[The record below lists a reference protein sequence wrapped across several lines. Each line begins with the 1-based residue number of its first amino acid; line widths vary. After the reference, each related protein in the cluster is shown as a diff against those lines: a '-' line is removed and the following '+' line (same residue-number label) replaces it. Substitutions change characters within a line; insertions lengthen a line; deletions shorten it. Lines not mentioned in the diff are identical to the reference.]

1 MNERLKAQRKKA
13 GLTQK
18 QVAKQAGITERAYQ
32 RYEAMAETVFPDV
45 RIAKKIA
52 KALDCMIED
61 IF

>member
-32 RYEAMAETVFPDV
+32 RYEAGTVFPDV

-52 KALDCMIED
+52 KALSCLIED

>member
-45 RIAKKIA
+45 LNHSQVSRHKFTQKS
-52 KALDCMIED
+52 
-61 IF
+61 

>member
-18 QVAKQAGITERAYQ
+18 QTAKLAEITER
-32 RYEAMAETVFPDV
+32 YEAGTVFPDV

-52 KALDCMIED
+52 KALSCLIED

>member
-18 QVAKQAGITERAYQ
+18 QTAKLAEITERAYQ
-32 RYEAMAETVFPDV
+32 RYGAGTVFPDV

-52 KALDCMIED
+52 KALNCLIED